1 MNQRERDALRNEHTK
16 VTGFIGN
23 KEIVPYCLG
32 CGDYIDDDRQ
42 PYPCDVIKVLDAWE
56 AENDHWTQ
64 IENGTLPEMEV
75 TECDHLWLTKAGS
88 DYRANPAEICA
99 KCDTVRRYCPNCE
112 EKL

>member
-1 MNQRERDALRNEHTK
+1 MNQQERDALRNEHTK

-42 PYPCDVIKVLDAWE
+42 PYPCDVIKVLDAWDE
-56 AENDHWTQ
+56 ATPTEATSS
-64 IENGTLPEMEV
+64 
-75 TECDHLWLTKAGS
+75 ECDHRTAGLLPEP
-88 DYRANPAEICA
+88 DGTLEIIEFNFCP
-99 KCDTVRRYCPNCE
+99 KCG

>member
-1 MNQRERDALRNEHTK
+1 MTPDERQELRAKHHVGQNEADDQ
-16 VTGFIGN
+16 
-23 KEIVPYCLG
+23 CQG
-32 CGDYIDDDRQ
+32 CFTI

-75 TECDHLWLTKAGS
+75 TKCDHLEDGYDSTNEGLVYT
-88 DYRANPAEICA
+88 RFTFCP
-99 KCDTVRRYCPNCE
+99 KCG

>member
-56 AENDHWTQ
+56 AENDYWTQ
-64 IENGTLPEMEV
+64 IENGSNN
-75 TECDHLWLTKAGS
+75 D
-88 DYRANPAEICA
+88 
-99 KCDTVRRYCPNCE
+99 
-112 EKL
+112 

>member
-56 AENDHWTQ
+56 AETNPDIGASATSD
-64 IENGTLPEMEV
+64 TLPEY
-75 TECDHLWLTKAGS
+75 ECDHLWLTKAGS

>member
-56 AENDHWTQ
+56 AEVHDDS
-64 IENGTLPEMEV
+64 EV
-75 TECDHLWLTKAGS
+75 STTREVCDHADRTSYAYS
-88 DYRANPAEICA
+88 DEYYV
-99 KCDTVRRYCPNCE
+99 DMGYRYCPKCGN
-112 EKL
+112 KLDNG

>member
-32 CGDYIDDDRQ
+32 CGDYVDDDRQ

-56 AENDHWTQ
+56 AAPKTNPDNVSQGEQ
-64 IENGTLPEMEV
+64 V
-75 TECDHLWLTKAGS
+75 AECDHIKS
-88 DYRANPAEICA
+88 NICL
-99 KCDTVRRYCPNCE
+99 CDWGDECPMNSEPDFTYCPKCG
-112 EKL
+112 EKLEEND